1 MSRRLAMWLLVVLV
15 AVPLSGAKSKKKQ
28 VLPDYVLNAQTVL
41 VVIEPE
47 AGEPLTNP
55 TANRTA
61 QENVERE
68 LEKWGRFRL
77 VMGSPTADLIIAVRT
92 GHAGGPT
99 ISNSPVDDRPVIVQP
114 SDGGIRVGGQHGRP
128 PDLNNPGL
136 GTADDGRPRISNQIG
151 PSEDTLAVYRGGIES
166 PLDAP
171 PIWRYMAKG
180 ALRGPEVIPA
190 VEQFKKAV
198 TESEKQRAQKP

>member
-1 MSRRLAMWLLVVLV
+1 MSRRLAICALVLLL
-15 AVPLSGAKSKKKQ
+15 AAALTDAKNKKKQ
-28 VLPDYVLNAQTVL
+28 TLPDYVLNAQTVV

-55 TANRTA
+55 IANRTA

-77 VMGSPTADLIIAVRT
+77 VMESQTADLVIAVRT

-99 ISNSPVDDRPVIVQP
+99 INNSPVDDRPVIVQP
-114 SDGGIRVGGQHGRP
+114 SDGGIRVGGHQGRP

-136 GTADDGRPRISNQIG
+136 GTPDDGSPRISNQIG
-151 PSEDTLAVYRGGIES
+151 SSEDSFAVYRGDIQY
-166 PLDAP
+166 PLDVP
-171 PIWRYMAKG
+171 PMWRYMAKG
-180 ALRGPEVIPA
+180 ALRGPQAIPA
-190 VEQFKKAV
+190 VEQFKKAL